1 MAKNVKVKTPE
12 KNYTF
17 VCSRCKQVFKS
28 DQFYSFPNNAGLLS
42 VCKECMYE
50 YAIKDNALDRTGLI
64 DLLRFLDMPFLQNYY
79 TDVTKKKV
87 SGKWQLSQYFGKLR
101 LNSATHM
108 MHFKDSSFEDIDTET
123 FKGIYELPEEVV
135 ELTTNPIVDDEPKVS
150 KVEEKNARFK
160 ELQAKWGNYQSLEF
174 LERCEKLY
182 TEMVEGGYQILSAMH
197 HNSLI
202 TYVQLQIKWNIA
214 METDD
219 FAKLKELKQPLN
231 DARNAAKVTVQQLKA
246 SDLSNGGANSFGE
259 IAKIVA
265 RKDGFIPLPMKYIKQ
280 PNDHL
285 DFMMWE
291 IINYLRHCIGQEEV
305 SYEEIMAH
313 YQKRVDKFNQEY
325 NADIESGDYGDLDP
339 KTKGTKKEKHYF

>member
-265 RKDGFIPLPMKYIKQ
+265 RKDGFIPFPMKYIKQ

>member
-50 YAIKDNALDRTGLI
+50 YAIKDNTLDRTGLI

>member
-28 DQFYSFPNNAGLLS
+28 DQFYSFPNSAGLLS

-135 ELTTNPIVDDEPKVS
+135 ELTTNPVTDEEPKVS

>member
-135 ELTTNPIVDDEPKVS
+135 ELTANPVTDEEPKVS

-174 LERCEKLY
+174 LERCESLY
-182 TEMVEGGYQILSAMH
+182 KEFIDGGYQILSAMH
-197 HNSLI
+197 QISLM
-202 TYVQLQIKWNIA
+202 TYVQLQVKWDEA
-214 METDD
+214 MQKND
-219 FAKLKELKQPLN
+219 FNTLKELKQPLR
-231 DARNAAKVTVQQLKA
+231 DARTDAKINVSQLKA

-259 IAKIVA
+259 VAKMVSK
-265 RKDGFIPLPMKYIKQ
+265 RDGFLQLPMKYYKQ

-285 DFMMWE
+285 DFMMYE
-291 IINYLRHCIGQEEV
+291 IINYLRHCLSMPEIPYEEV
-305 SYEEIMAH
+305 YKYYI
-313 YQKRVDKFNQEY
+313 QKIEKFNEEY
-325 NADIESGDYGDLDP
+325 NADIENGDLGDLDLS
-339 KTKGTKKEKHYF
+339 TKGKIKEYKVI

>member
-339 KTKGTKKEKHYF
+339 KTKGTRKEKHYF

>member
-135 ELTTNPIVDDEPKVS
+135 ELTTNPIVDDEPKMS

>member
-135 ELTTNPIVDDEPKVS
+135 ELTTNTVTDEEPKIS

-174 LERCEKLY
+174 LERCEELY
-182 TEMVEGGYQILSAMH
+182 QEVVQGGYIIRSSMH
-197 HNSLI
+197 DIAVRNYC
-202 TYVQLQIKWNIA
+202 TLQIKFNIA
-214 METDD
+214 QEKDD
-219 FAKLKELKQPLN
+219 FITMDKLKQPLR
-231 DARNAAKVTVQQLKA
+231 DARTDAKLNPSQLKA
-246 SDLSNGGANSFGE
+246 EDFSTGGANSFSE
-259 IAKIVA
+259 IARLVA
-265 RKDGFIPLPMKYIKQ
+265 QKNGFIPLPMKYYKQ
-280 PNDHL
+280 PNDYL
-285 DFMMWE
+285 DFLSWE
-291 IINYLRHCIGQEEV
+291 LINYMRHCLGLQEVE
-305 SYEEIMAH
+305 YEEIYEFQA
-313 YQKRVDKFNQEY
+313 KKVREFNEKY
-325 NADIESGDYGDLDP
+325 NANIEENDLGDLEP
-339 KTKGTKKEKHYF
+339 ETKGNKKNWTLI

>member
-50 YAIKDNALDRTGLI
+50 YVIKDNALDRTGLI

-135 ELTTNPIVDDEPKVS
+135 ELTTNPIVDDESKVS

>member
-135 ELTTNPIVDDEPKVS
+135 ELTTNPVTDEEPKVS

-160 ELQAKWGNYQSLEF
+160 ELQKKWGNHQSLEF
-174 LERCEKLY
+174 LERCEDLY
-182 TEMVEGGYQILSAMH
+182 KEIIEGGYQILSSMH
-197 HNSLI
+197 DISVKNYCVLQ
-202 TYVQLQIKWNIA
+202 VQFNIA
-214 METDD
+214 MENKDYNTM
-219 FAKLKELKQPLN
+219 KELKQPLREQRT
-231 DARNAAKVTVQQLKA
+231 DAKLNPSQLKA
-246 SDLSNGGANSFGE
+246 SDFNNGGANSFGE
-259 IAKIVA
+259 IAKLVSK
-265 RKDGFIPLPMKYIKQ
+265 RDGFLPLPMKYYKQ

-285 DFMMWE
+285 DFMMYE
-291 IINYLRHCIGQEEV
+291 LINYLRHCIGQEDV
-305 SYEEIMAH
+305 PYEEV
-313 YQKRVDKFNQEY
+313 YQYYIKKVEKFNEEY
-325 NADIESGDYGDLDP
+325 DADIENGDYGTLDER
-339 KTKGTKKEKHYF
+339 TRGNKKEYTII

>member
-135 ELTTNPIVDDEPKVS
+135 ELTANPIVDDEPKAS

>member
-135 ELTTNPIVDDEPKVS
+135 ELTTNPVTDEEPKVS

-246 SDLSNGGANSFGE
+246 SDLSNGGAHSFGE